1 MPGHAR
7 HTARLDFG
15 DRARRQADQ
24 RAASMQPLI
33 EEIRASG
40 IVSFTGIAR
49 ELNRR
54 AVPTARGGKWYPTT
68 VINLL
73 SRPAAGADTGS
84 SDNP

>member
-1 MPGHAR
+1 
-7 HTARLDFG
+7 
-15 DRARRQADQ
+15 
-24 RAASMQPLI
+24 LI

-40 IVSFTGIAR
+40 IVSFIGIAR

-73 SRPAAGADTGS
+73 SRPAAEADTGS
-84 SDNP
+84 SNNP